1 MTELINAKS
10 SPPCVSPISLIM
22 EPVARLMDTWAGGR
36 RPSASFPA
44 VDDTTL
50 SAIASNPVL
59 PKNNAPMGEP
69 SPQAITAM
77 LTDGDVVED
86 LLLPPLYQPAKPPVA
101 SPSSFSFQP
110 VRSLKTDDEPMGDFL
125 SSLIASQPPSLSDV
139 VSPGQPSSLVSA
151 LTGTPP
157 SLERALYR
165 TSSSKRT
172 ADDAMAD
179 SDDLEDEDE
188 DKDMDESQE

>member
-1 MTELINAKS
+1 MGATHNPSTNLTSN
-10 SPPCVSPISLIM
+10 M
-22 EPVARLMDTWAGGR
+22 EPVARLMDTWTGHGR
-36 RPSASFPA
+36 ATPSFPA
-44 VDDTTL
+44 VDDSTL
-50 SAIASNPVL
+50 SAIASNNPVL
-59 PKNNAPMGEP
+59 PKAQPIGEP

-110 VRSLKTDDEPMGDFL
+110 MRTLKTDDEPTGDFL
-125 SSLIASQPPSLSDV
+125 SSLIASDRPSLSDV
-139 VSPGQPSSLVSA
+139 VSPGQPSPSFFSVI
-151 LTGTPP
+151 TGSPP

-172 ADDAMAD
+172 ADDALPD
-179 SDDLEDEDE
+179 SDDFEEFEDDEDT
-188 DKDMDESQE
+188 DEPQE

>member
-1 MTELINAKS
+1 
-10 SPPCVSPISLIM
+10 M

-50 SAIASNPVL
+50 ATIATNPVL
-59 PKNNAPMGEP
+59 PNKAQPMGEP

-77 LTDGDVVED
+77 LTDGDVIDD

-110 VRSLKTDDEPMGDFL
+110 MRTLKTNDEPTGDFL
-125 SSLIASQPPSLSDV
+125 SSLISGDKPPSLSDV
-139 VSPGQPSSLVSA
+139 VSPGQPPSSFLSV
-151 LTGTPP
+151 LTGSPP

-172 ADDAMAD
+172 ADDAMPD
-179 SDDLEDEDE
+179 SDDEVEDEDE
-188 DKDMDESQE
+188 DEDEPQE